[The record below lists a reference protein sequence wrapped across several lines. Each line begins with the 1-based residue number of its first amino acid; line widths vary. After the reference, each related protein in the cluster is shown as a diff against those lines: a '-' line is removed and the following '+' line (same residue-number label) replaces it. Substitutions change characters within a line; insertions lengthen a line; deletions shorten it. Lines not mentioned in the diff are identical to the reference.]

1 MTNTTEKLS
10 FLGIGPKIAIF
21 SLPLVAISII
31 ASYLWPE
38 WFRMSF
44 IPRPVELVTGWIVLA
59 GGLVFYAVTVR
70 GLLKGLRE
78 NRLIT
83 GGAYRLC
90 QNPLYAAF
98 IFFFLPAVALLTGS
112 WLVLISDI
120 AFYVAFKL
128 YIRQEYEQLERLFGE
143 EYLDYRRRTR
153 ELLPL
158 PKRKK

>member
-1 MTNTTEKLS
+1 MNAPEKLS

-21 SLPLVAISII
+21 SLPLVAIAII
-31 ASYLWPE
+31 ASYLWPG
-38 WFRMSF
+38 WFMMSF
-44 IPRPVELVTGWIVLA
+44 IPRPVELVTGWIMIA
-59 GGLVFYAVTVR
+59 GGLVFYAITVQ

-112 WLVLISDI
+112 WLVLLSDI
-120 AFYVAFKL
+120 AFYAAFKL
-128 YIRQEYEQLERLFGE
+128 YIRQEYEQLERLFGD
-143 EYLDYRRRTR
+143 EYLEYRRRTR

-158 PKRKK
+158 PKSRK